1 MFYFFL
7 FFLFGF
13 AQAQS
18 VETFIKGVQ
27 SVSDSKQMA
36 QQKALNEV
44 SREVVVKMIGK
55 EKYQKEKKKIEKY
68 IIKNQNRY
76 ILSAQSSQPIL
87 QDDGNFFSA
96 VTVRVSPEN
105 LKNLLLEHNL
115 FYVSEGSFC
124 LLPVVTFA
132 SYLNEEKQSY
142 SWWLKGGHKETDSL
156 LKRMAGSFFG
166 LLKKEFI
173 KQGFYVLDPVFQKM
187 AEGTPNRVLPQKS
200 SRVRDFIPLAKFYTC
215 DIVLLGYV
223 QVGALP
229 STKSPSLLD
238 SLFSFYQ
245 SEGKT
250 EKVLE
255 ISQYFTQFSFNV
267 FNIKTRQLLFKLKKQ
282 FPFSVAMEKKP
293 EKEMLL
299 RWEGVL
305 DSLIYQLS
313 SYQREGSL
321 DLSRLLISIQGPLT
335 YAQKEQLKESLVER
349 VPGIQNLEERLL
361 TASREVYEAES
372 SRDMRSIAKQLKA
385 LSLPKFVIQ
394 VKGYRKRELE
404 IYAKKRKQ

>member
-1 MFYFFL
+1 
-7 FFLFGF
+7 
-13 AQAQS
+13 
-18 VETFIKGVQ
+18 
-27 SVSDSKQMA
+27 
-36 QQKALNEV
+36 
-44 SREVVVKMIGK
+44 
-55 EKYQKEKKKIEKY
+55 
-68 IIKNQNRY
+68 
-76 ILSAQSSQPIL
+76 
-87 QDDGNFFSA
+87 
-96 VTVRVSPEN
+96 
-105 LKNLLLEHNL
+105 
-115 FYVSEGSFC
+115 
-124 LLPVVTFA
+124 
-132 SYLNEEKQSY
+132 
-142 SWWLKGGHKETDSL
+142 
-156 LKRMAGSFFG
+156 MAGSFFG

-361 TASREVYEAES
+361 TASRVVYEAES